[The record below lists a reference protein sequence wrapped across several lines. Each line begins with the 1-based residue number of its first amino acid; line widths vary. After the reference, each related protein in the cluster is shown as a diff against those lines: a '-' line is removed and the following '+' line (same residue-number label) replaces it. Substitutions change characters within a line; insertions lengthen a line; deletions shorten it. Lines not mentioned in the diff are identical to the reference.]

1 MSLVPYPSSPLVEKL
16 ISRKERPFVVLLLDV
31 VAFSGVETTG
41 RLKRGVLFGR
51 IGGQVRFKD
60 CLWVLRMSGV
70 GWGV

>member
-1 MSLVPYPSSPLVEKL
+1 MV
-16 ISRKERPFVVLLLDV
+16 FLLDV

-41 RLKRGVLFGR
+41 RLKGGVLFGR
-51 IGGQVRFKD
+51 VGGKVRFKD